1 MAKKIMI
8 ADFDINISDILK
20 KIEMLKTSTAGKIDI
35 LGPGVVSKTTKS
47 LNQIEQK
54 FLDLRAKM
62 PDMSS
67 TVGGFKKLSEEV
79 GKGENRL
86 EALLQEMQK
95 FSVSDD
101 YLKQNIEGLREFSI
115 AADEA
120 KKKTEELYEKARRT
134 PLSNYSVSGEKQ
146 GSLQAERTMRDIV
159 SDPNLSADQKRQ
171 QVKDTYRARGDE
183 YASLIKESKKAG
195 DTERTQQLIRDR
207 NLLIAAEKKY
217 LSIITQ
223 VEKATLEQSAAEKIL
238 DSQIVQS
245 RGAAEAA
252 MQGLTQEAGEVS
264 GAFQQTQGAIQGAV
278 LETRQMDNAAKSV
291 GRLSDRLSYLFS
303 ATSVFY
309 TLRRVVR
316 GAIQDFQ
323 ALDKQFNEIAIVSE
337 YSTKEMW
344 ESFSAVNETAQKFG
358 VSSQNVL
365 EVQNLYYHQGKS
377 MAEVN
382 KLTAQTLT
390 LAKITGMD
398 YERATSDLT
407 AALNAYNIA
416 AEDAVRI
423 TDTVAA
429 MDTNAA
435 ISSEE
440 LMTAL
445 TKTASIAA
453 NAGMSLES
461 TEVFLTKMIETT
473 REAPENLGTA
483 LKTIIARFGE
493 VKQEIDGEEIELAD
507 INRVD
512 TALKS
517 IGISLLDTAGQIRD
531 LDDVFMELSSKWD
544 DLDRNTQ
551 RYIATMAAGSRQQ
564 SRFIAMMENYERTLE
579 LSEIAQNSA
588 GLGAR
593 QLAKS
598 MESIETS
605 VNRLKSTWQEF
616 YSNFLT
622 SGLIKGLLDT
632 ANAVL
637 SLINKINDIHPI
649 LGGIVTALVL
659 WAVKTQV
666 IDRAIKMLGKTMGEG
681 ITLSGTFQTLVSS
694 VVLSLDKEAQAALR
708 ASGALDKY
716 TASVLAANGAQ
727 KGQVFSGVKQ
737 EYYNHG
743 LINEKGKIT
752 DKGRQFREENSKRR
766 AKGKNSLSFEKFE
779 TRYARTTGY
788 NNMLEKMLGKEG
800 ATNFLGN
807 KGAAKG
813 EGIKAFGKNL
823 GKNLSTGLGGAIKGI
838 GASLSGMVGSLGA
851 ILSVLWPILA
861 AVLAIGA
868 GIAIWKAEYAA
879 SLDDTKKVEKLTK
892 AQEEYN
898 KQLQSYNN
906 LRRKAKEYEEFVDKS
921 GKTKRNLS
929 EEDLQKQQE
938 IAKELVAEYPRLLEK
953 IDEEGNYHLKNAEA
967 IEREIAAKERLV
979 NQSAKTYANLRIE
992 NLKHGIYTDTSTQA
1006 GQAIKNIQDYAATFG
1021 TEKLNKND
1029 DLKEIAKAV
1038 DSGSRFDKS
1047 AFYDIMEAYAKG
1059 EKFSFDEK
1067 DFTQL
1072 FAGAIHDTE
1081 WSKFLD
1087 MVADE
1092 GRGIF
1097 DQDGNIDEDEL
1108 AQALKD
1114 TGAYGSDGT
1123 AEEVANTFV
1132 KLNTELGGLYGQLLQ
1147 GAAYEEAEIAIESA
1161 RIALNQ
1167 VDFEEEIGAD
1177 LKDALATAAKD
1188 MAKDESG
1195 DKWKEMTGEEKSDAA
1210 EENINLLSDDL
1221 EALTK
1226 SEIENLE
1233 SFINED
1239 VSLSG
1244 PASEVIAAANAFSD
1258 SAEKD
1263 IDDMKDALEEYW
1275 KTIPEEIRD
1284 SLPELKELIYSES
1297 EEIIKTLFYI
1307 IKNILEEHH
1316 FDEDFNS
1323 LWEDFESS
1331 LKGYGDAYSLDR
1343 DTLYK
1348 DFSEKLDAAQM
1359 SALVEKASGLSKEEL
1374 APYLSTI
1381 YNAWEDGEYNS
1392 DLFNTLISQDFFS
1405 EEGVDKAVSELYKF
1419 GYASQ
1424 DVLELAKNAANGI
1437 NNISLGHYTDTVKYA
1452 KETIESL
1459 GTKTEGMTA
1468 LMSGKGTV
1476 EQLDAY
1482 ITTMSDYWTRMD
1494 GAEVAAEK
1502 VKELTSSVLMT
1513 AEGYQIGADAGLAYS
1528 DVLSKV
1534 TKEQIETKI
1543 ATYETALATLK
1554 LALTQREATEADR
1567 AAILELTQQIGFLK
1581 NVLTQV
1587 DTQSRVAFQEGLSK
1601 DLEDAKEKADELV
1614 ESLKALVEW
1623 LRGYD
1628 RYLNLDGV
1636 IKTLEEDFDHLDF
1649 EINFSTNS
1657 DVIKDDLEKTIGNI
1671 NTQISANQGGLSAA
1685 KEEMAMWKDIIT
1697 RNNSGYISFDANGNV
1712 IRNAEKLTELQ
1723 NQIANADE
1731 HQKKVLQAKYDEI
1744 MANVEAYEKAKTK
1757 VQDYSKAL
1765 EDNFKKLRDFLDKTY
1780 ENVSKV
1786 EEKLIDVYQKAEDKQ
1801 LEATKKKY
1809 ELIKEE
1815 NDKYLDS
1822 VQKMIDKERE
1832 IRDRADKE
1840 EDVKDKERKLAMMKM
1855 DTSGVY
1861 KNEIQTLENDLKDDY
1876 QSLEDDL
1883 VDKSISDLE
1892 ETFSGQSEQYDRDIQ
1907 YFENALEYKRE
1918 KMTEY
1923 NQWAN
1928 DLLRQGSDAVLAYL
1942 QANDEEYYTGTAA
1955 QKAAW
1960 TLEWQQ
1966 AVELAVG
1973 SNEWMRSSLHDT
1985 IFNALNACTSAA
1997 GGFEEGV
2004 KSYSQVAMASN
2015 GQIEGTVESLTGYY
2029 EGLAEKVGDVE
2040 QKMIKLRNAYSQA
2053 AGAAAALKSAQ
2064 NGIFGADVGALD
2076 GSGNDYNGGNETGE
2090 WYRTA
2095 WGGSDGHYIGDTG
2108 NVFNYLVWTGNREDA
2123 IEYKGTTYY
2132 KITRI
2137 TDGETGWVENLY
2149 LDDSGVYRPSPAAK
2163 IWDFQKKRNHGG
2175 SGSRFATGGLAD
2187 YTGPA
2192 WLDGTPSKP
2201 EAVLNPLQ
2209 TKHFI
2214 QFTNVLDSLFSN
2226 KPFTEA
2232 NPQSSQKTGDISYNF
2247 NIQVEQMSNDY
2258 DVDKMVSR
2266 LEEKMIKAGQ
2276 YRNVNVVKKTK

>member
-20 KIEMLKTSTAGKIDI
+20 KIEMLKASTAGKIDI

-159 SDPNLSADQKRQ
+159 SDPSLSADQKRQ

-252 MQGLTQEAGEVS
+252 MQGLTQEAGAVS

-564 SRFIAMMENYERTLE
+564 SRFIAMMENYDRTLE

-694 VVLSLDKEAQAALR
+694 VVLSLDEEARAALR

-716 TASVLAANGAQ
+716 TASVLAANSAQ

-766 AKGKNSLSFEKFE
+766 AKGKNSLSVGAFERKQ
-779 TRYARTTGY
+779 ARTTGY

-800 ATNFLGN
+800 AINFLGN

-813 EGIKAFGKNL
+813 QGPTAFGKNL
-823 GKNLSTGLGGAIKGI
+823 GAKLKTGLGGTIKGI
-838 GASLSGMVGSLGA
+838 GTSLSGMLGSLTA
-851 ILSVLWPILA
+851 ILQILWPILA
-861 AVLAIGA
+861 AVVAIGA

-979 NQSAKTYANLRIE
+979 NQSAKTYTNLRIE

-1038 DSGSRFDKS
+1038 DSGSGFNKS

-1059 EKFSFDEK
+1059 EKSSFDEK

-1092 GRGIF
+1092 GREIF
-1097 DQDGNIDEDEL
+1097 DKDGNIDEDKL

-1114 TGAYGSDGT
+1114 TGAYGRDDT

-1188 MAKDESG
+1188 IAKDESG
-1195 DKWKEMTGEEKSDAA
+1195 DEWKEMTGEEKSDAA
-1210 EENINLLSDDL
+1210 EENINLLSGDL

-1226 SEIENLE
+1226 SEIKNLE

-1244 PASEVIAAANAFSD
+1244 TAGDVIEASNKFSGD
-1258 SAEKD
+1258 AKKD
-1263 IDDMKDALEEYW
+1263 IDDMRDALDEYW
-1275 KTIPEEIRD
+1275 DTIPDEIQK
-1284 SLPELKELIYSES
+1284 SMPELEVLIHNGSND
-1297 EEIIKTLFYI
+1297 IIKTLFYI
-1307 IKNILEEHH
+1307 IKNILEEHN

-1323 LWEDFESS
+1323 LWEALDSS
-1331 LKGYGDAYSLDR
+1331 FKGYGDAYSLDR
-1343 DTLYK
+1343 KTLYK

-1374 APYLSTI
+1374 APYFSTI
-1381 YNAWEDGEYNS
+1381 YDAWEKGGYNS

-1405 EEGVDKAVSELYKF
+1405 EEGINKAVSELYKF
-1419 GYASQ
+1419 GYAA
-1424 DVLELAKNAANGI
+1424 DEVMDLAIDAANGI

-1482 ITTMSDYWTRMD
+1482 ITTMSDYWTNVKKLEAD
-1494 GAEVAAEK
+1494 TVAQK
-1502 VKELTSSVLMT
+1502 VEELTSSVLMT
-1513 AEGYQIGADAGLAYS
+1513 AEGYQIGADAGLIYS
-1528 DVLSKV
+1528 EALSEV
-1534 TKEQIETKI
+1534 TKQQIKTKI
-1543 ATYETALATLK
+1543 AAYETALA
-1554 LALTQREATEADR
+1554 ALTQRKATEADR

-1657 DVIKDDLEKTIGNI
+1657 DVIRDDLEKTIGNI

-1697 RNNSGYISFDANGNV
+1697 RNNSDYVSFDANGNV

-1757 VQDYSKAL
+1757 VQDYSKSL

-1786 EEKLIDVYQKAEDKQ
+1786 EEKLIDVYQKVEDKQ
-1801 LEATKKKY
+1801 LEAIREKY

-1822 VQKMIDKERE
+1822 VQKMVDKERE

-1840 EDVKDKERKLAMMKM
+1840 EDIKDKERKLAMMKM
-1855 DTSGVY
+1855 DTSGIY
-1861 KNEIQTLENDLKDDY
+1861 KNEIQALENDLKDDY

-1892 ETFSGQSEQYDRDIQ
+1892 ETFSSQSEQYDRDIQ

-2029 EGLAEKVGDVE
+2029 EGLAEKVEGVE
-2040 QKMIKLRNAYSQA
+2040 LNMLKLRDAYSQA

-2064 NGIFGADVGALD
+2064 NGIFGADVGALED
-2076 GSGNDYNGGNETGE
+2076 KKNDYNNDNGDEGYYDAKTLKGRKSYGGTVCASTVRAGGVE
-2090 WYRTA
+2090 YRLASYGTTS
-2095 WGGSDGHYIGDTG
+2095 GGQAFEYYIKA
-2108 NVFNYLVWTGNREDA
+2108 EDA
-2123 IEYKGTTYY
+2123 YKV
-2132 KITRI
+2132 
-2137 TDGETGWVENLY
+2137 GETWFVKPGGKQLY
-2149 LDDSGVYRPSPAAK
+2149 QLV
-2163 IWDFQKKRNHGG
+2163 
-2175 SGSRFATGGLAD
+2175 SRYATGGLAD

-2209 TKHFI
+2209 TKYFI